1 LRKSNWKH
9 LLEEYPDLGRFYDNL
24 ARRSENT
31 ARERVRVLYR
41 FLTRFNYT
49 PSSLVEAASKDKKK
63 VEDVLLDFTT
73 ELSREGKAP
82 GYIENYIKAV
92 RTWLSFNDVEIRQRI
107 NIGNRNE
114 QPTIENERVPTS
126 DELKQVISYADSRG
140 KTSIALMSQ
149 SGLRPQV
156 LGDVNGSDG
165 LKIGDLPELEVK
177 GSEVSFTKVP
187 TMVVVRA
194 GLSKARH
201 RYFTF
206 LSEEGCGY
214 LKAYLEKRVA
224 VGEKLAKDSPII
236 TFKAGYGAT
245 GYADDE
251 KRSISHITTKT
262 LTKEIRDAMRPR
274 FDWRPYVL
282 RAYFDT
288 QLMVAENHGKISHA
302 YRQFFMGHNGD
313 IEARYTTNKGRLP
326 DEVVEDMRGAYRK
339 CQEYLQTLRSE
350 SDSEERLRD
359 SFRKQLLLVA
369 GFKPE
374 EIDSMDLSMDDEA
387 FQEKVRRKLLGQ
399 STAPESGQR
408 VVSVGDVDK
417 YLSKGWGYVAN
428 LPGDR
433 VILRGP
439 FQHQAARALGEMS
452 LG

>member
-73 ELSREGKAP
+73 ELSKEGKAP

-92 RTWLSFNDVEIRQRI
+92 RTWLSFNGVEIRQRI

-177 GSEVSFTKVP
+177 GSEVSYIKVP

-214 LKAYLEKRVA
+214 LKAYLEKRLA
-224 VGEKLAKDSPII
+224 AGERLAKDSPII

-274 FDWRPYVL
+274 FDWRAYVL

-339 CQEYLQTLRSE
+339 CQEYLQASA
-350 SDSEERLRD
+350 SPSGSEERIKE
-359 SFRKQLLLVA
+359 SFRRQLLLVA
-369 GFKPE
+369 GWKPE
-374 EIDSMDLSMDDEA
+374 EVEDIDLSMGDIE
-387 FQEKVRRKLLGQ
+387 FQETVRKWLLGV
-399 STAPESGQR
+399 TKGRESSKR
-408 VVSVGDVDK
+408 VVSVGEVDK
-417 YLSKGWGYVAN
+417 FLSKGWGYVAS
-428 LPGDR
+428 LPGNR
-433 VILRGP
+433 VILREP
-439 FQHQAARALGEMS
+439 TRRSFQLS
-452 LG
+452 